1 MTKIDIISGFLGAGK
16 TTLIKK
22 LLSDAYKG
30 EQVVLIENEF
40 GEIGIDGGFLKEAGI
55 EIREMNSGC
64 ICCSLVGDFGKSL
77 HEVVDTYHPDRILIE
92 PSGVG
97 KLSDVI
103 KAVQDV
109 QGEIDAELNSFTTVV
124 DVTKCKIY
132 RKNFGEFFSNQ
143 IEYAGA
149 VILSRTDKAKPEKIQ
164 ESVAL
169 LRELNEK
176 APIITTPIE
185 QLPGEKIL
193 ETMESSKSLEDEL
206 LAEVA
211 KEAHDHEHHHDH
223 EHEHMDKYHEA
234 FAKFDPAG
242 TEEIVGKHVAS
253 ILEKHE
259 KENFTPEVLK
269 QIHGC
274 IDLTSLT
281 SIDTKESIWKL
292 VDRVNDFEGTRPD
305 VPNVAA
311 ICTYPLFVET
321 VKQALTAQEVKIASV
336 AAGFPSSQTFI
347 EVKIAET
354 AMAVM
359 TGADE
364 IDVVMNLGYF
374 MEDNYEELT
383 EEIQEIK
390 ESCRESKL
398 KVILETGALVTPEN
412 IRKAAILALY
422 SGADFI
428 KTSTG
433 KGYPGA
439 TPEAVYTMCKVIKK
453 YHSITGKQ
461 IGIKV
466 SGGVRTAEDAV
477 KYYTIVKEVLG
488 NDWLNKELFRIG
500 ASSLVEDIEHRLG
513 K

>member
-1 MTKIDIISGFLGAGK
+1 MAH
-16 TTLIKK
+16 
-22 LLSDAYKG
+22 
-30 EQVVLIENEF
+30 EHN
-40 GEIGIDGGFLKEAGI
+40 
-55 EIREMNSGC
+55 
-64 ICCSLVGDFGKSL
+64 CSYG
-77 HEVVDTYHPDRILIE
+77 
-92 PSGVG
+92 
-97 KLSDVI
+97 
-103 KAVQDV
+103 
-109 QGEIDAELNSFTTVV
+109 
-124 DVTKCKIY
+124 
-132 RKNFGEFFSNQ
+132 
-143 IEYAGA
+143 
-149 VILSRTDKAKPEKIQ
+149 
-164 ESVAL
+164 
-169 LRELNEK
+169 
-176 APIITTPIE
+176 
-185 QLPGEKIL
+185 
-193 ETMESSKSLEDEL
+193 
-206 LAEVA
+206 
-211 KEAHDHEHHHDH
+211 HDHDHDH
-223 EHEHMDKYHEA
+223 DDQMDKYHEA
-234 FAKFDPAG
+234 FTKFEPVATDSKI
-242 TEEIVGKHVAS
+242 TETVNALV
-253 ILEKHE
+253 EKHY

-292 VDRVNDFEGTRPD
+292 VDKVNDFEGTRPD

-321 VKQALTAQEVKIASV
+321 VKQALAAQNVKIASV

-359 TGADE
+359 SGADE

-374 MEDNYEELT
+374 MEENYEEIA
-383 EEIQEIK
+383 EELQEIK
-390 ESCRESKL
+390 ESCREAKL
-398 KVILETGALVTPEN
+398 KVILETGALATAAN
-412 IRKAAILALY
+412 IRKASILAIY

-439 TPEAVYTMCKVIKK
+439 TPEAVYTMCKVLKT
-453 YHSITGKQ
+453 YHSIAGRRV
-461 IGIKV
+461 GIKI

-488 NDWLNKELFRIG
+488 NEWLNNELFRIG